1 MVAPNRRIWSLSVG
15 IFLAILLSVP
25 EGAQAQ
31 SWTSRPKSD
40 AVARQPYGVRRLR
53 PAFSPPTA
61 LRLRAARA
69 TVTESEPND
78 SLATA
83 DPVTLGDTLTGV
95 VNPAGDVDY
104 FALDVTGG
112 TLLNLDVDAQV
123 LGSPLDAILVLIAP
137 DSVTVLAFNDDFD
150 GLDSRIR
157 FTVATTGR
165 YFVGIAAFA
174 GGGGPSETYTLI
186 FGVATPGPGD
196 PTTLFATGLGSP
208 LGMAASA
215 AGELFVVDPD
225 AARIV
230 RVSPTGS
237 TSDYV
242 FFGLGRIPFDV
253 AIDGFGDLLVAGT
266 DSGFTGGVV
275 MRIASPTAPPTFFA
289 RGFIFAYAIAVG
301 PDGDVW
307 VGDGGCGCLLRYDPV
322 GTRKDSIFVGGFMY
336 DLAFSP
342 AGELHFSNDFDQVLK
357 LVGRTPQVVIQADPY
372 LEGLAFDRDGYLY
385 VANGFLGEVQLFTP
399 GYQQVGSVFA
409 RSNLGGPIY
418 LVFGRTTAGAMTS
431 RLFAANVGF
440 NLQPPFAGGIVEMNP
455 AGMRAPG
462 FRVGA
467 DLLRVTNAALR
478 DGVVGADYAD
488 TLRIQSPPGTPIW
501 SVALGALPPG
511 LTLSAATGV
520 IAGIPRDSGSFAV
533 SVRVDAGAQFGF
545 GGYTID
551 VARPEVT
558 VADAANHLLGAN
570 NLTPALERF
579 MDLQGNR
586 NARYDLA
593 DFRAYLRAKG
603 QLPTAA
609 AAAARKATESPR

>member
-1 MVAPNRRIWSLSVG
+1 
-15 IFLAILLSVP
+15 
-25 EGAQAQ
+25 
-31 SWTSRPKSD
+31 
-40 AVARQPYGVRRLR
+40 
-53 PAFSPPTA
+53 
-61 LRLRAARA
+61 
-69 TVTESEPND
+69 VTESEPNN
-78 SLATA
+78 SPATA
-83 DPVTLGDTLTGV
+83 DPVTLGDTLTGAV
-95 VNPAGDVDY
+95 DPNGDVDY

-112 TLLNLDVDAQV
+112 TRLNLDVDAQV

-137 DSVTVLAFNDDFD
+137 DSFTILAYNDDFD
-150 GLDSRIR
+150 GMDSRIQ

-165 YFVGIAAFA
+165 YFVGIGSYA
-174 GGGGPSETYTLI
+174 GDGSPSYTYRLI
-186 FGVATPGPGD
+186 FGSTPPQPPGPGD
-196 PTTLFATGLGSP
+196 PTTLFTAGLGSP
-208 LGMAASA
+208 AGMAASA

-237 TSDYV
+237 ASSYV
-242 FFGLGRIPFDV
+242 FFGLGRSPNNI
-253 AIDGFGDLLVAGT
+253 AIDGLGDLLVAST
-266 DSGFTGGVV
+266 DTNFSGGVV
-275 MRIASPTAPPTFFA
+275 MRIENPGTPLTFFA
-289 RGFIFAYAIAVG
+289 RGFISADAIAVG

-307 VGDGGCGCLLRYDPV
+307 VGDNGCGCLLRYDPV
-322 GTRKDSIFVGGFMY
+322 GTRKDSIAAGYVY

-342 AGELHFSNDFDQVLK
+342 AGELHFSNGFDQVLK
-357 LVGRTPQVVIQADPY
+357 LVGRTPQVVIQAVPY

-399 GYQQVGSVFA
+399 GYQQVGSGFA
-409 RSNLGGPIY
+409 RSNLGGPID

-440 NLQPPFAGGIVEMNP
+440 NLQPPYAGGIVEMNP

-462 FRVGA
+462 LRVGA

-511 LTLSAATGV
+511 LTLSAASGV

-533 SVRVDAGAQFGF
+533 SVRVDAGARFGF

-551 VARPEVT
+551 IARPEVT

-570 NLTPALERF
+570 LFTPALERF

-586 NARYDLA
+586 NGRYDLA
-593 DFRAYLRAKG
+593 DFRAYLRAQG

-609 AAAARKATESPR
+609 AAAARRATESPR

>member
-1 MVAPNRRIWSLSVG
+1 MALLNRRISSLAG
-15 IFLAILLSVP
+15 ANLLAALLVS
-25 EGAQAQ
+25 GSAQAQ
-31 SWTSRPKSD
+31 SWASPAKPAVEARRPY
-40 AVARQPYGVRRLR
+40 AAAFR
-53 PAFSPPTA
+53 PAGRPPTA
-61 LRLRAARA
+61 IRLRAARA
-69 TVTESEPND
+69 TIVESEPND
-78 SLATA
+78 SIATA

-95 VNPAGDVDY
+95 VDPAGDVDY

-112 TLLNLDVDAQV
+112 TRLNLDVDAQA
-123 LGSPLDAILVLIAP
+123 LGSPLDPILVLIAP
-137 DSVTVLAFNDDFD
+137 DRVTVLAFNDDFD
-150 GLDSRIR
+150 GLDSRIQ
-157 FTVATTGR
+157 FTVSTTGR

-186 FGVATPGPGD
+186 FGSPTPGPGD

-208 LGMAASA
+208 AGMAASA
-215 AGELFVVDPD
+215 AGELFVVDPN

-253 AIDGFGDLLVAGT
+253 AIDGFGDLLVAST

-275 MRIASPTAPPTFFA
+275 MRIANPSAPPTFFA
-289 RGFIFAYAIAVG
+289 RGFTFAGAIAVG

-307 VGDGGCGCLLRYDPV
+307 VGDGGCGCLFRFNPV
-322 GTRKDSIFVGGFMY
+322 GTRKDSIFVGFFIN

-342 AGELHFSNDFDQVLK
+342 AGELHFSNGIDQVLK
-357 LVGRTPQVVIQADPY
+357 LVGRTPQVVIQAGPY

-399 GYQQVGSVFA
+399 GYQQVGGVFA
-409 RSNLGGPIY
+409 RSNLGGPID

-462 FRVGA
+462 LRVGA
-467 DLLRVTNAALR
+467 DLLRVTNAGLR

-488 TLRIQSPPGTPIW
+488 TLHVESTPGTPIW
-501 SVALGALPPG
+501 SIVQGALPPG

-533 SVRVDAGAQFGF
+533 SVRVDAGARFGF

-551 VARPEVT
+551 VARPELT

-570 NLTPALERF
+570 ILTPALERF

-586 NARYDLA
+586 NGRYDLA
-593 DFRAYLRAKG
+593 DFRAYLRAQG

>member
-1 MVAPNRRIWSLSVG
+1 MAPNRRIWSHSVG
-15 IFLAILLSVP
+15 VFLAILLSVP

-31 SWTSRPKSD
+31 SWPSRPKP
-40 AVARQPYGVRRLR
+40 AVGARQSYGARRLQQ
-53 PAFSPPTA
+53 AFPPPTA

-95 VNPAGDVDY
+95 VDPAGDVDY
-104 FALDVTGG
+104 FALNVTGG
-112 TLLNLDVDAQV
+112 TRLNLDVDAQA

-165 YFVGIAAFA
+165 YFVGIASYA
-174 GGGGPSETYTLI
+174 GDGSPSYTYTLI

-196 PTTLFATGLGSP
+196 PTTSFATGLGSP
-208 LGMAASA
+208 AGMAASA
-215 AGELFVVDPD
+215 AGELFVVDPTV
-225 AARIV
+225 ARIV

-242 FFGLGRIPFDV
+242 FFGLGRSPSDI
-253 AIDGFGDLLVAGT
+253 AIDGFGDLLVAST
-266 DSGFTGGVV
+266 DTNFSGGVV
-275 MRIASPTAPPTFFA
+275 MRIGNPSAPPTFFA
-289 RGFIFAYAIAVG
+289 RGFIFAGAIAVG

-307 VGDGGCGCLLRYDPV
+307 VGDNGCGCLLRFDPV
-322 GTRKDSIFVGGFMY
+322 GTRKDSIFVGFMS
-336 DLAFSP
+336 DLTFSP
-342 AGELHFSNDFDQVLK
+342 AGELHFSNGYDQVLK
-357 LVGRTPQVVIQADPY
+357 LVGRTPQVVIQAGPY

-385 VANGFLGEVQLFTP
+385 VANGYLGEVQLFTP
-399 GYQQVGSVFA
+399 GYQQVGGVFA
-409 RSNLGGPIY
+409 RSNLGGPID

-440 NLQPPFAGGIVEMNP
+440 NLQPPYAGGIVEMNP

-462 FRVGA
+462 LRVGA

-488 TLRIQSPPGTPIW
+488 TLRVQSTPGTPAW
-501 SVALGALPPG
+501 SVARGALPPG

-533 SVRVDAGAQFGF
+533 SVRVDAGARFGF
-545 GGYTID
+545 GGYVID

-570 NLTPALERF
+570 LFTPALERF

-586 NARYDLA
+586 NGRYDLA
-593 DFRAYLRAKG
+593 DFRAYLRAQG

-609 AAAARKATESPR
+609 AASTRRATESPR